1 MLYDSELRLS
11 KLNSLPPLIIQGKR
25 ELVKYSDL
33 QKNPFY
39 VYTVSSFRSSRSQMF
54 FKIRVLKNFA
64 RFTRKHLCWSLFLN
78 TRNQIP
84 GTEFTSRGPSN
95 GTGCTESLYWRF
107 YEIVQKQNKN
117 FVNSMYK
124 RIDKE
129 KCLPMVKLYQTW
141 IQRHPFLVV

>member
-11 KLNSLPPLIIQGKR
+11 KLNSLHPLMMQGKR

-33 QKNPFY
+33 QKNPFD
-39 VYTVSSFRSSRSQMF
+39 VYTVSRFRSSRSQMF
-54 FKIRVLKNFA
+54 FRIRVLNNFA

-84 GTEFTSRGPSN
+84 GTEFPSRDLSN

-107 YEIVQKQNKN
+107 YEVVQKQNKN